1 MPEGADRRPK
11 KVFTYDE
18 AARLLPEVRRITD
31 EAYHAVEEISENAP
45 SAEAAQPAVEAVV
58 TRWANDVMNMGI
70 DVKGLWLIDFDN
82 GSGYYCWHY
91 PKRGCS
97 SSTPTRRVSAAAP
110 GSIEWLIS
118 WRKRLAS
125 ASSSSALV
133 VIAGALVTLFAVGA
147 LFDALDHPQR
157 SARPHRRA
165 FRRPPRPARMTART
179 TTTSPTGRAAAR
191 RAGSATIFIP

>member
-1 MPEGADRRPK
+1 
-11 KVFTYDE
+11 
-18 AARLLPEVRRITD
+18 VRRITD

-125 ASSSSALV
+125 ASSSSCPLV
-133 VIAGALVTLFAVGA
+133 VIGGRSSRCSRWARSSTRSITRSECAARI
-147 LFDALDHPQR
+147 DA
-157 SARPHRRA
+157 A
-165 FRRPPRPARMTART
+165 FRRPPR
-179 TTTSPTGRAAAR
+179 R
-191 RAGSATIFIP
+191 RA